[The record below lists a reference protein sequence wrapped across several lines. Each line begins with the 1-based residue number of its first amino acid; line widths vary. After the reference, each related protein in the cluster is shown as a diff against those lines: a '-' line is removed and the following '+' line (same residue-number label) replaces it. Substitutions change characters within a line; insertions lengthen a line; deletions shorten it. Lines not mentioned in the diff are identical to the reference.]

1 MTCIYIHYT
10 ASEVMAN
17 SFFWPECTFKLCCL
31 ITIKTG
37 NNIYLFITKYSL
49 LRPHLVSRK
58 IFTYFQWGVET
69 NLAKIQHH
77 NTVQGYN
84 SEENPFKIILF
95 LCFRQILVQSAT
107 FDSHPAARAISWIPR
122 TG

>member
-1 MTCIYIHYT
+1 MHHKDHY
-10 ASEVMAN
+10 
-17 SFFWPECTFKLCCL
+17 L

-49 LRPHLVSRK
+49 LRLYLVSRK

-69 NLAKIQHH
+69 NLAKIQKH

-95 LCFRQILVQSAT
+95 LCCRLILVWSAT
-107 FDSHPAARAISWIPR
+107 FDSHLAARGRSWIPLGNWSLGPGVLR
-122 TG
+122 GPRRGPGGPLKKS